1 MKRRKVRGHG
11 TGGFIWGLAK
21 RMMMTMSGIEN
32 DDEREKKIQ
41 LRNDDSEIGEIDDD
55 GDDGD
60 DDEWL

>member
-1 MKRRKVRGHG
+1 
-11 TGGFIWGLAK
+11 
-21 RMMMTMSGIEN
+21 MTMSGIEN

-60 DDEWL
+60 GNYGYDDGWI